1 MATADSI
8 EPGRAAFERYAW
20 RDAFELL
27 TAADQVAPLT
37 PPDVE
42 RVAVAAYLTGRDE
55 ASTDAWERAHHGF
68 LDQRDVTR
76 AVRCAWWLGIILLQR
91 GQHAP
96 GGGWIARAQRLL
108 DDAGLD
114 CVERGYLQIP
124 RGLQALYSGDAESAH
139 AVFREV
145 ATVADRFDDAD
156 LTALSRLG
164 CGQATV
170 MMGNAQEGVTM
181 LDEAMVAVTT
191 GDVSPISAGIIY
203 CTVIIACRDIFDLRR
218 AHEWTTALDR
228 WCARHQDLRPYRG
241 QCLVHRS
248 EIMQLRGE
256 WTDAMT
262 EIRQACKHLSD
273 PPGDPVLGMAMY
285 QQAELFR
292 LRGDYP
298 GAEEAYRQ
306 ASNWGHPVQ
315 PGLALLRLAQGRGAD
330 AQAAIRHAVDEA
342 RGRVARSNLLAA
354 YVEIMLAAGDI
365 DAARGAVKELADI
378 AAAFDSP
385 YLRAVA
391 ESAQGATLLADGD
404 AAAAGAALRTAW
416 RRWLELETPYEAA
429 RTRVLIGTA
438 YSRLGDADSA
448 LLEFAGAR
456 QVFEELDAAP
466 DLASLD
472 RLTRP
477 AERTGGLTSR
487 EVEVLVLVAA
497 GKTNREIAAELVV
510 SDHTVRRH
518 LQNIFTKLDLSS
530 RAAATAYAYEHG
542 LV

>member
-273 PPGDPVLGMAMY
+273 PPGDPVLGMARY

-315 PGLALLRLAQGRGAD
+315 PGLALLRVAQGRGAD

-466 DLASLD
+466 DLAGLD